1 MKEEDF
7 YKVLE
12 SSSVEDML
20 YYLNAIS
27 NEDVYINKRLKGFE
41 LEYIETL
48 IHYKVIFIASDKR
61 LFLTDVGNLLFQK
74 LLFERR

>member
-1 MKEEDF
+1 MNKEDF

-27 NEDVYINKRLKGFE
+27 NEDVYINKRPKGFE